1 MVKLAK
7 QITLAKENCLND
19 KKSIFIF
26 FLFNFFNYSYAS
38 IENKIINNFKKINNI
53 SFNFKQ
59 TINDKSEEGN
69 CIIQYPKKINC
80 KYNNL
85 KKKLIVSNGNSL
97 VIKNQASKGY
107 FTYPLDQTSLGLILD
122 KDLLIKKIEKL
133 KAKLINEKYYLFS
146 VQNNGNLINIFFDK
160 DSYDLIGWQTEDIYQ
175 NLVVTYIF
183 NIKKNSIIN
192 KKIFKLPQP
201 N

>member
-1 MVKLAK
+1 M
-7 QITLAKENCLND
+7 I
-19 KKSIFIF
+19 KKIFLFF

-38 IENKIINNFKKINNI
+38 VENKIINNFKKINNI

-59 TINDKSEEGN
+59 TINDKIEEGN
-69 CIIQYPKKINC
+69 CIIQYPKKIYC

-97 VIKNQASKGY
+97 VIKNQVGKEY
-107 FTYPLDQTSLGLILD
+107 FTYPLDQTPFALILD
-122 KDLLIKKIEKL
+122 KNLLLQKIEKL
-133 KAKLINEKYYLFS
+133 KGKIINEKYYLFNLE
-146 VQNNGNLINIFFDK
+146 NNGNLINIFFDK

-183 NIKKNSIIN
+183 NVKKNSN
-192 KKIFKLPQP
+192 VDKKIFKLPQAH
-201 N
+201 

>member
-1 MVKLAK
+1 M
-7 QITLAKENCLND
+7 I
-19 KKSIFIF
+19 KKIFLFF

-38 IENKIINNFKKINNI
+38 VENKIINNFKKINNI

-59 TINDKSEEGN
+59 TINDKIEEGN
-69 CIIQYPKKINC
+69 CIIQYPKKIYC

-97 VIKNQASKGY
+97 VIKNQAGKEY
-107 FTYPLDQTSLGLILD
+107 FIYPLDQTPFALILD
-122 KDLLIKKIEKL
+122 KNLLLQKIEKL
-133 KAKLINEKYYLFS
+133 KGKFLNEKYYLFNLE
-146 VQNNGNLINIFFDK
+146 NNGNLINIFFDK

-183 NIKKNSIIN
+183 NVKKNSN
-192 KKIFKLPQP
+192 VDKKIFKLPQAH
-201 N
+201 